1 MNPFELLRTRAI
13 PTLQATLEEYHDP
26 ASGARHVHLAND
38 GAEMVFLV
46 AFPTVPDNSDGRA
59 HILEHLALAGS
70 ERYPVRDPFFS
81 MMRRS
86 TATFM
91 NAMTYADRTV
101 YPFASTSSADFF
113 NLLDVYLDATFFP
126 RLDYLNFLQEGWRHV
141 LDGDTLG
148 YQGVVFNEMKGAFA
162 DPGRA
167 LYHGVLSR
175 LLQGTTYESVSG
187 GDPLAI
193 PDLTHAALKAFHAQ
207 HYHPSQAV
215 FMTAGPLPATEIQ
228 QHIGTRVLARL
239 SGRAPLIAP
248 QLATPRGL
256 QEAVISIPSQAG
268 REDGHG
274 VQFGWILGEAADSAT
289 YYRASLLET
298 GLLGDAAAPLRKA
311 MESAGY
317 GRPSRINGMD
327 SNPRQMLFHLG
338 MEGLRHDQVGDARA
352 LIQAALE
359 QAAQTGVSVD
369 VLRATLRNIRYRQRD
384 TSSGQTPNVLGRM
397 LRVVPVALRGGD
409 IQSAFDSESVL
420 EQLER
425 DIADPGFFKAMVR
438 ALLDAPARLTATVV
452 PDADY
457 FTKRDVA
464 QAARLAA
471 EQAGLSDDDRR
482 RITADNAALLALQG
496 TANDTGVLPRITP
509 RDVPLQP
516 RALPQLAAQPV
527 HMHTMP
533 IASNGISYAR
543 VQFDVSAIP
552 EADWPWLQLYVDLR
566 GGLGVAGRSYDDA
579 DAWRQQAAPVF
590 GLGLAPALVDGAL
603 SLALSFYASGLH
615 EEHAGIAD
623 VLNTHIGQPRFDEH
637 VRIAFLCT
645 QMAQQRN
652 KSLAQMGDHYASLNA
667 GSQIS
672 TLRYFENAVSGTPR
686 LQFLDQLQQ
695 LAATEAGVAQ
705 IAQQL
710 ARLHA
715 IVTAAPATLVCAGSG
730 DHAAQLSAM
739 IVLPTATQVTAPAAP
754 RPAGAALRIAP
765 ALHAPSQVNH
775 CFQAWAVPD
784 ERHPDAGALAVAAEL
799 LTHQFLHTSIRE
811 KGGAYGGVAG
821 YLAGAGVFSL
831 KSYRDPRLAGTFADF
846 AAAID
851 GLMTAQF
858 SVEQIEEAII
868 TVIKGLDRPL
878 SPLDEVLVALGQ
890 QRRGITMAHRAALR
904 TAVLNCT
911 MADVKAVVSRWL
923 HGVAPQRAAFVG
935 DSKQDLAGLE
945 LVDLAQLAGGA
956 RVDA

>member
-38 GAEMVFLV
+38 GADMVFLV
-46 AFPTVPDNSDGRA
+46 AFPTVPATSDGRA

-215 FMTAGPLPATEIQ
+215 FMTAGPLPAAEIQ
-228 QHIGTRVLARL
+228 QHIGARVLARL
-239 SGRAPLIAP
+239 SGRAPRIAP
-248 QLATPRGL
+248 QLATPQGL
-256 QEAVISIPSQAG
+256 QEAVIPIPSQAG
-268 REDGHG
+268 RDDGHG

-298 GLLGDAAAPLRKA
+298 GLLGDASAPLRKA
-311 MESAGY
+311 MESSGY

-338 MEGLRHDQVGDARA
+338 MEGLRHDQVADARA
-352 LIQAALE
+352 LIQASLE
-359 QAAQTGVSVD
+359 RAAQTGVPVD

-384 TSSGQTPNVLGRM
+384 TSSGQMPNVLGRM

-409 IQSAFDSESVL
+409 VQTAFDSESVL

-425 DIADPGFFKAMVR
+425 DISDPEFFKSMVR

-457 FTKRDVA
+457 FAKRDAA

-471 EQAGLSDDDRR
+471 EQASLNDDDRR
-482 RITADNAALLALQG
+482 RIAADSAALLALQG
-496 TANDTGVLPRITP
+496 HNNDTGVLPRITP
-509 RDVPLQP
+509 RDVPRLP
-516 RALPQLAAQPV
+516 RALPPVAAQRV
-527 HMHTMP
+527 HTMS

-543 VQFDVSAIP
+543 VQFDVSALP

-590 GLGLAPALVDGAL
+590 GLSLAPALVDGAL

-615 EEHAGIAD
+615 EEHAGIAE
-623 VLNTHIGQPRFDEH
+623 VINTHIAQPRFDEH

-645 QMAQQRN
+645 QMAQQRS

-686 LQFLDQLQQ
+686 LQFLDRLQQ
-695 LAATEAGVAQ
+695 MAATDAGVAQ

-710 ARLHA
+710 ARIHA
-715 IVTAAPATLVCAGSG
+715 IVTASPAILVCAGSG
-730 DHAAQLSAM
+730 EHAAQLSAL

-754 RPAGAALRIAP
+754 TPVGAAPRMAP
-765 ALHAPSQVNH
+765 AMHAPSQVNH
-775 CFQAWAVPD
+775 CYQAWAVPN
-784 ERHPDAGALAVAAEL
+784 ECHPDAGPLAVAAEL

-811 KGGAYGGVAG
+811 RGGAYGGAAS
-821 YLAGAGVFSL
+821 YMAGAGVFSL

-846 AAAID
+846 GAAID
-851 GLMTAQF
+851 GLMVAEF

-878 SPLDEVLVALGQ
+878 APYDAVLVALGQ
-890 QRRGITMAHRAALR
+890 QRRGISMAHRAALR
-904 TAVLNCT
+904 SAVLDCT
-911 MADVKAVVSRWL
+911 MADVKAVVGRWL

-945 LVDLAQLAGGA
+945 LVDLAQLASGA